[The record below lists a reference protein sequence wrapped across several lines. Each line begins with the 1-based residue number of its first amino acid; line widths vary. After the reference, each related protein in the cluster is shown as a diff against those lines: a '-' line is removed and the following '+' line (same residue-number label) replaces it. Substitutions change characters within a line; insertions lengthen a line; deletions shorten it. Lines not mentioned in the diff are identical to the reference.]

1 MKQKKRKVKMRQ
13 KLSRQQVFEIVWNHY
28 VVEGRPFCVKETE
41 NGYPESRMSNAQGEK
56 SPMELVRRMPLNPHV
71 DTAFLVGLQ
80 SAHVRATRFVFNNV
94 NVKCIKDFYSRAYR
108 RTFRRTMK
116 YFLIAFGIEYDL
128 TIPSERAMTV
138 PALRLAAKN
147 KR

>member
-1 MKQKKRKVKMRQ
+1 MRQ
-13 KLSRQQVFEIVWNHY
+13 RLSRQQVFEIVWNHFI
-28 VVEGRPFCVKETE
+28 VEGMPFCIKENE
-41 NGYPESRMSNAQGEK
+41 NGYPEPRMSNTVNGTK
-56 SPMELVRRMPLNPHV
+56 SPMALVTRGKLNDHV

-94 NVKCIKDFYSRAYR
+94 NIKRIKDFYSRAYR

-128 TIPSERAMTV
+128 TIPSERAITI

>member
-1 MKQKKRKVKMRQ
+1 MRQ

-94 NVKCIKDFYSRAYR
+94 NIKRVKDFYARAYR
-108 RTFRRTMK
+108 RTFRRVMK
-116 YFLIAFGIEYDL
+116 YFLIGHALEYDL
-128 TIPSERAMTV
+128 TIPNEMATRQ